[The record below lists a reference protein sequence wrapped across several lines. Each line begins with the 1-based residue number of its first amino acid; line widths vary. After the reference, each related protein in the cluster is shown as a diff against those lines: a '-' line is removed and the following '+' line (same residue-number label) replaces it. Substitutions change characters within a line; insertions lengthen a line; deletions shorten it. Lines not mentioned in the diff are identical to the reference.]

1 MTNTMQASS
10 PTTKQTQRAW
20 PRVLLLFLILL
31 AFARVTWQLGGKD
44 LWWDETL
51 SLQRA
56 ESSLPDILLGRLVMS
71 DGFTQVATTDQ
82 HPFLFFLLQGLLL
95 RLAGDS
101 EYALRFVPAMAATLL
116 VPSVWAFARRLQRG
130 DAFPPS
136 SPYWAALLAAVSPF
150 FLWYGQEARPYALWA
165 VLAVLSAYPP
175 ARLIQE
181 GGLSRAWIAGYIALL
196 LMFLT
201 SHYYAVFLLPVHAL
215 LLYLWLAERS
225 RVKAAI
231 IAAGLVLGGAALA
244 AAAFWFI
251 IVAQQGGGNFPSIS
265 LSMLGPDLLN
275 AFSLGLSVDL
285 ADVWLLDL
293 LFGVIAAAGAAWSLR
308 SRRSLRNGGWL
319 PVTLIAAPIL
329 AILVVNVFSPAY
341 MNARHMSL
349 LGGPFILL
357 LGAGLG
363 VAWRL
368 RPWFSLLLGAALIL
382 GSGCSTFNY
391 FTVEQYAK
399 DDFSRLGNQLDGHI
413 APGDLVLIKPPFAW
427 RAFSYYLP
435 LATMTGMP
443 GANQNAPTF
452 GAPMLERDWDE
463 RFALMD
469 ELTRDKRR
477 IWLLI
482 SGTHPYADLQGRTE
496 GWLDD
501 NLFKV
506 QETTYFSHSS
516 LKSALYLPE
525 VPVYESLPDSL
536 HNRVDAVLGDTIRLA
551 GIELGAPATP
561 DLALPVTLYWEAVT
575 PTDRRYKYALRLT
588 EIRDDGATETL
599 SVSEREPYD
608 GAIPTIYW
616 DPGKIIVEYSEL
628 PPAPWPQ
635 PPDGADAEAF
645 WARYRLTL
653 QVYDAETLEP
663 LPVTQAGAAETAED
677 GHTLILPCCP
687 R

>member
-1 MTNTMQASS
+1 
-10 PTTKQTQRAW
+10 
-20 PRVLLLFLILL
+20 
-31 AFARVTWQLGGKD
+31 
-44 LWWDETL
+44 
-51 SLQRA
+51 
-56 ESSLPDILLGRLVMS
+56 
-71 DGFTQVATTDQ
+71 
-82 HPFLFFLLQGLLL
+82 
-95 RLAGDS
+95 
-101 EYALRFVPAMAATLL
+101 
-116 VPSVWAFARRLQRG
+116 
-130 DAFPPS
+130 
-136 SPYWAALLAAVSPF
+136 
-150 FLWYGQEARPYALWA
+150 
-165 VLAVLSAYPP
+165 
-175 ARLIQE
+175 
-181 GGLSRAWIAGYIALL
+181 
-196 LMFLT
+196 
-201 SHYYAVFLLPVHAL
+201 
-215 LLYLWLAERS
+215 
-225 RVKAAI
+225 
-231 IAAGLVLGGAALA
+231 
-244 AAAFWFI
+244 
-251 IVAQQGGGNFPSIS
+251 
-265 LSMLGPDLLN
+265 MLGPDLLN

-293 LFGVIAAAGAAWSLR
+293 LFGVIAATGAAWSLR
-308 SRRSLRNGGWL
+308 SRRSLRSGGWL
-319 PVTLIAAPIL
+319 PVALIAAPIL

-382 GSGCSTFNY
+382 GSGYSTFNY

-463 RFALMD
+463 RFAHMD

-628 PPAPWPQ
+628 PPAAGPSRRTAQTQKPSGRVIASPCRSTTPRRWSRCPSRRQ
-635 PPDGADAEAF
+635 
-645 WARYRLTL
+645 ARQKLLR
-653 QVYDAETLEP
+653 
-663 LPVTQAGAAETAED
+663 TAS
-677 GHTLILPCCP
+677 TLILPLLPPLRRSAKEPCP
-687 R
+687 CFYSSAAQHEQAKAFWRGDFSPKSACPT

>member
-1 MTNTMQASS
+1 
-10 PTTKQTQRAW
+10 
-20 PRVLLLFLILL
+20 
-31 AFARVTWQLGGKD
+31 
-44 LWWDETL
+44 
-51 SLQRA
+51 
-56 ESSLPDILLGRLVMS
+56 
-71 DGFTQVATTDQ
+71 
-82 HPFLFFLLQGLLL
+82 
-95 RLAGDS
+95 
-101 EYALRFVPAMAATLL
+101 
-116 VPSVWAFARRLQRG
+116 
-130 DAFPPS
+130 
-136 SPYWAALLAAVSPF
+136 
-150 FLWYGQEARPYALWA
+150 
-165 VLAVLSAYPP
+165 
-175 ARLIQE
+175 
-181 GGLSRAWIAGYIALL
+181 
-196 LMFLT
+196 
-201 SHYYAVFLLPVHAL
+201 
-215 LLYLWLAERS
+215 
-225 RVKAAI
+225 
-231 IAAGLVLGGAALA
+231 
-244 AAAFWFI
+244 
-251 IVAQQGGGNFPSIS
+251 
-265 LSMLGPDLLN
+265 
-275 AFSLGLSVDL
+275 
-285 ADVWLLDL
+285 
-293 LFGVIAAAGAAWSLR
+293 
-308 SRRSLRNGGWL
+308 
-319 PVTLIAAPIL
+319 
-329 AILVVNVFSPAY
+329 
-341 MNARHMSL
+341 
-349 LGGPFILL
+349 
-357 LGAGLG
+357 
-363 VAWRL
+363 
-368 RPWFSLLLGAALIL
+368 
-382 GSGCSTFNY
+382 
-391 FTVEQYAK
+391 
-399 DDFSRLGNQLDGHI
+399 
-413 APGDLVLIKPPFAW
+413 
-427 RAFSYYLP
+427 
-435 LATMTGMP
+435 
-443 GANQNAPTF
+443 
-452 GAPMLERDWDE
+452 
-463 RFALMD
+463 MD

-677 GHTLILPCCP
+677 GHTLILPAAPAKAVSEEPRPCFFHHGAARTAKAFWRGDFAEKRMPYLSLDVLKMGLRGVPEFAIDPDVGTLSSREAVAARAMSMSLLDGVTTSSKASCCP
-687 R
+687 ACGRLERLSGAGQGVLSRLHGH